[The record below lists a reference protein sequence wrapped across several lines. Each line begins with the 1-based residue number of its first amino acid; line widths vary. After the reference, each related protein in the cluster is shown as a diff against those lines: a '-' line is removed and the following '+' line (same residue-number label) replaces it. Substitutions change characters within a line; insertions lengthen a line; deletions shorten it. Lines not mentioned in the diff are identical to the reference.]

1 MEQTDPE
8 SDRKGYTLVYTGE
21 GKGKTTAAIGLAVR
35 AAGQGYKV
43 LILQFIK
50 SSGRI
55 CGEHI
60 ALQKLGVDIRP
71 LGAGFTWTGSP
82 EIHRTAL
89 KEAWMTARDE
99 VMGGAWDVIVLDE
112 INNALAISRFP
123 VDDVLPLA
131 GVLELITNKP
141 SHVHLVLTGREARP
155 EVMDAADLVT
165 LMQPLKHYYA
175 EGVPAIRGIE
185 F

>member
-8 SDRKGYTLVYTGE
+8 YVRKGYTLVYTGD

-35 AAGQGYKV
+35 AAGQGFKV

-60 ALQKLGVDIRP
+60 ALRKLGVDIRS
-71 LGAGFTWTGSP
+71 LGAGFTRTGSP
-82 EIHRTAL
+82 ELHRAAL
-89 KEAWMTARDE
+89 KEAWRTARDE
-99 VMGGAWDVIVLDE
+99 VMGGGWDVVVLDE

-123 VDDVLPLA
+123 VDDVLPTA
-131 GVLELITNKP
+131 EVLELIASKP
-141 SHVHLVLTGREARP
+141 SHVHLVLTGREAKP
-155 EVMDAADLVT
+155 EVMEAAELVT
-165 LMQPLKHYYA
+165 VMQPVKHYYRD
-175 EGVPAIRGIE
+175 GVPAIPGIE